1 MSLNDDRVLVVA
13 PTGQDAI
20 LICEQLQNAGLAGAV
35 CTTLE
40 EFANQTMDGAAT
52 GVIAEEALTEEG
64 INRLIE
70 ALSAQPA
77 WSDLPIVILTSF
89 EHIQDAG
96 LVQRLAEAGNITL
109 LERPLRVM
117 TLLMTVQAAIRARR
131 RQYDFR
137 EYLQQY
143 ERYQEQ
149 VRQAQKLESLGVLAG
164 GIAHDFN
171 NILTGILGNASLA
184 AELLPPGDP
193 ARPLIDDVV
202 TSSERA
208 AALTNQMLAYAG
220 KGNFIV
226 RPVDISATVRKL
238 GDFFRASIPK
248 RVEVSLNL
256 ASDLPPVEA
265 DESQVEQIVMNL
277 VMNAAEAIPEDQ
289 SGTVRVTT
297 AACDISPDSPIHF
310 QGAAATPGTY
320 STFEVSDDGT
330 GMDEK
335 TLARIFD
342 PFFTTKFLGRGLGL
356 AAVQGIVRRHRG
368 GLTVESTP
376 GKGTTFRI
384 YFPAADAKA
393 PAHEP
398 EPEMVASGPSRATVL
413 VVDDEE
419 IVRRTASAL
428 LTRHGYSVL
437 TAENGKAAA
446 EVYSRHYDRINLVLL
461 DMTMPVMDGEAAL
474 RELKAIRGDVKV
486 ILSSG
491 FNEAEAVRRFAG
503 AGLAGFIQKPYTTGR
518 LMEKIKRTLEN
529 GQATQGNA
537 SRSAGS

>member
-1 MSLNDDRVLVVA
+1 MSSNDDRILVVA
-13 PTGQDAI
+13 PTGQDAV
-20 LICEQLQNAGLAGAV
+20 LICEQLQNAGLAGVTCAS
-35 CTTLE
+35 LD
-40 EFANQTMDGAAT
+40 EFSNFVLDGAAT
-52 GVIAEEALTEEG
+52 GVIAEESLTEGG
-64 INRLIE
+64 ISRLTE

-89 EHIQDAG
+89 DQTDDTG
-96 LVQRLAEAGNITL
+96 LLRRISEAGNITL
-109 LERPLRVM
+109 LERPLRVV
-117 TLLMTVQAAIRARR
+117 TLLMTVQAALRARR

-149 VRQAQKLESLGVLAG
+149 VQQAQKLESLGVLAG

-220 KGNFIV
+220 KGNFVV
-226 RPVDISATVRKL
+226 RPLDISETVRKL

-248 RVEVSLNL
+248 RADVRLNL
-256 ASDLPPVEA
+256 DSHLPPIEA

-277 VMNAAEAIPEDQ
+277 VINAAEAIPENR
-289 SGTVRVTT
+289 SGVVLVATSVHE
-297 AACDISPDSPIHF
+297 ISATSLIHF
-310 QGAAATPGTY
+310 QGAAPAPGTY
-320 STFEVSDDGT
+320 STFEVSDNGM

-335 TLARIFD
+335 TIARIFD

-376 GKGTTFRI
+376 GKGTTFTI
-384 YFPAADAKA
+384 FFPAVQAKA
-393 PAHEP
+393 AMTEP
-398 EPEMVASGPSRATVL
+398 EAKTVDGEPARATIL

-428 LTRHGYSVL
+428 LTKHGYSVL

-446 EVYSRHYDRINLVLL
+446 DLYSRHHDRVALVLL

-474 RELKAIRGDVKV
+474 RELKAVRSDVKV

-503 AGLAGFIQKPYTTGR
+503 AGLAGFIQKPYTSGR

-529 GQATQGNA
+529 GHTAQANA